1 MLAFGG
7 FGVVIRLYMAYSN
20 IASYIKDFVNNVT
33 QQNGVVINEYL
44 IERYVR
50 FRDTLDK
57 ATQVLIGNYISKYS
71 SAAALERF
79 YTQFYEEY
87 DNAGA
92 HMSTKAESFASSIF
106 ENSSQ

>member
-1 MLAFGG
+1 
-7 FGVVIRLYMAYSN
+7 MAYSN
-20 IASYIKDFVNNVT
+20 IASCIKDLVNNVT
-33 QQNGVVINEYL
+33 QHNGVVINEYL

-57 ATQVLIGNYISKYS
+57 TTQILVGNYINTYS

-87 DNAGA
+87 DKKSS
-92 HMSTKAESFASSIF
+92 HVSPKANSFVSSLFESSY
-106 ENSSQ
+106 E

>member
-1 MLAFGG
+1 
-7 FGVVIRLYMAYSN
+7 MAYSN
-20 IASYIKDFVNNVT
+20 IASYIKDLVSNVT
-33 QQNGVVINEYL
+33 QNNGVVINEYL

-57 ATQVLIGNYISKYS
+57 TTQVLIGDYIKKYS

-87 DNAGA
+87 DKGHSNLT
-92 HMSTKAESFASSIF
+92 SKAEMFVSSIF
-106 ENSSQ
+106 EG

>member
-1 MLAFGG
+1 
-7 FGVVIRLYMAYSN
+7 MAYSN
-20 IASYIKDFVNNVT
+20 IASYIKDLVSNVT
-33 QQNGVVINEYL
+33 QHNGVVVNEYL

-57 ATQVLIGNYISKYS
+57 TTQVLIGNYINKYS

-87 DNAGA
+87 DERSS
-92 HMSTKAESFASSIF
+92 HVSTKANSFVASLF
-106 ENSSQ
+106 EGSYE